1 MQSLIPTPLHPAIV
15 HLPIALTLLLPI
27 FALGA
32 LWAIRR
38 GVRANRAW
46 GVTTALFAALSLS
59 AWAAVQTGQAQEER
73 VEDVVAEAPFES
85 HEEAAE
91 SFLLL
96 SLGVLGIAAIGLSAG
111 KIGSAARV
119 AGTVGSAVLLVAG
132 YQVGHSGGQLVYRYG
147 AASAYTSGSSAVES
161 AGEVARE
168 GAGEAAGEGA
178 GEGAGDSARGG
189 TTGSDQ
195 DRDDA
200 R

>member
-15 HLPIALTLLLPI
+15 HLPIALTLLLPF

-38 GVRANRAW
+38 GARASRAW

-59 AWAAVQTGQAQEER
+59 AWAAVETGQAQEER
-73 VEDVVAEAPFES
+73 VEDVVAEAPFEA

-96 SLGVLGIAAIGLSAG
+96 SLGVLGIAAIGLASG
-111 KIGSAARV
+111 KVGSAARV
-119 AGTVGSAVLLVAG
+119 AGTVGSAILLIAG
-132 YQVGHSGGQLVYRYG
+132 YRVGHSGGQLVYRYG
-147 AASAYTSGSSAVES
+147 AASAYTSGATSVES
-161 AGEVARE
+161 TGDVTGARK
-168 GAGEAAGEGA
+168 
-178 GEGAGDSARGG
+178 RGG
-189 TTGSDQ
+189 ATAS
-195 DRDDA
+195 DRDDD

>member
-15 HLPIALTLLLPI
+15 HLPIALTLLLPV

-38 GVRANRAW
+38 GARPSRAW

-59 AWAAVQTGQAQEER
+59 AWAAVETGQAQEER
-73 VEDVVAEAPFES
+73 VEDVVAEAPFET

-96 SLGVLGIAAIGLSAG
+96 SLGMLGIAAIGLSNG
-111 KIGSAARV
+111 KIGTAARV
-119 AGTVGSAVLLVAG
+119 AGTVGSAILLVAG

-147 AASAYTSGSSAVES
+147 AASAYTSGATAVES
-161 AGEVARE
+161 AGDVTRE
-168 GAGEAAGEGA
+168 GAGESAGEGA
-178 GEGAGDSARGG
+178 RAGAREG
-189 TTGSDQ
+189 TTGSDRDQ
-195 DRDDA
+195 DDA